1 MQESNPYCVG
11 KGLLHTLQ
19 PAPRREDQ
27 SDPSTLPPA
36 GALRV
41 NLQGERV
48 RKMGGTMNNARRA
61 KLEAIRTQLETISNE
76 LEEILSDEHDAFDN
90 MPEGLQSSEKGEKA
104 ENAIGEIENAISTLA
119 DVVGNLEEA
128 GA

>member
-27 SDPSTLPPA
+27 SAPSTLPPA

-76 LEEILSDEHDAFDN
+76 LEEILSDEQDAFDN
-90 MPEGLQSSEKGEKA
+90 MRRVCSRQKKEKKQK
-104 ENAIGEIENAISTLA
+104 TP
-119 DVVGNLEEA
+119 
-128 GA
+128 